1 MRRSIVRAAFDAK
14 RYRLFNPYNRILGQE
29 PDLWR
34 RMVQAR
40 ALGSQEPDLHLGTAA
55 SPLVHVD
62 STPSLIHSFTPETP
76 TNG

>member
-40 ALGSQEPDLHLGTAA
+40 AHSIHINPGILLLALDLCAPTHTVDLEP
-55 SPLVHVD
+55 
-62 STPSLIHSFTPETP
+62 
-76 TNG
+76 

>member
-1 MRRSIVRAAFDAK
+1 MRRSIVRAAYDAK

-40 ALGSQEPDLHLGTAA
+40 TRGPPTGFQHLNGT
-55 SPLVHVD
+55 
-62 STPSLIHSFTPETP
+62 
-76 TNG
+76 